1 MCDTR
6 RLLYPFLTG
15 IFSRLS
21 LLSQQAA
28 TTRHLRE
35 SVGAGGRD
43 AHLSFQRGRSVRP
56 CVTAEMRTSLHSLEI
71 EQPLEVG
78 AQLGAVSATAAPSL
92 RIRSLP
98 LRVSQQRI
106 RVGLRRVRELVV
118 IDEEVLLGR
127 DQERSIRHKTE
138 VEVRRVAEITQQLR
152 RPLRRGRQVE
162 TLRLQHDSEARRL
175 LVLLE
180 REHVRAVALLG
191 CLTALQSVP
200 VEANPVRAV
209 SRLGLHVGG
218 HETGHGPER
227 TRPRCAR
234 RR

>member
-92 RIRSLP
+92 RLSRGVGLGVRPGGKGAETERREATQEGGLHIRSLP

-118 IDEEVLLGR
+118 IDEEVLRGR

-152 RPLRRGRQVE
+152 RPLRRGREVE
-162 TLRLQHDSEARRL
+162 TLRLRR
-175 LVLLE
+175 
-180 REHVRAVALLG
+180 
-191 CLTALQSVP
+191 
-200 VEANPVRAV
+200 
-209 SRLGLHVGG
+209 
-218 HETGHGPER
+218 
-227 TRPRCAR
+227 
-234 RR
+234 